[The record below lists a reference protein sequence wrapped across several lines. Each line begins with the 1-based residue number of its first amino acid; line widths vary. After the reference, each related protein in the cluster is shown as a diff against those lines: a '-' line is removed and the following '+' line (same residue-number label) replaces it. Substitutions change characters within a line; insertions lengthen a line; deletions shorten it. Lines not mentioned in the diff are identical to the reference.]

1 MIAAALGGY
10 AIGSL
15 PLGYLAGRR
24 LGGVDLRRV
33 GSQNVGA
40 TNMYRVSGPRL
51 GLLVMLL
58 DVAKGA
64 GAVALASSWLVAPV
78 DPVVAGVA
86 AVAGHVYPVWLRGRG
101 GKGVA
106 TACGAFALLSPLA
119 TAMAAVLFALTVVS
133 TRVVSAG
140 SIVAAMS
147 LPPLTL
153 IVRRD
158 PTVAAGAAAAA
169 VLILWR
175 HRGNLARLWRGTE
188 RRFAAREV
196 PRA

>member
-24 LGGVDLRRV
+24 FGGVDLRSV
-33 GSQNVGA
+33 GSRNVGA

-64 GAVALASSWLVAPV
+64 GAVALASSWLTPPL

-106 TACGAFALLSPLA
+106 TACGAFALLAPLA
-119 TAMAAVLFALTVVS
+119 TALAAGLFAITVAA

-140 SIVAAMS
+140 SIVAALS
-147 LPPLTL
+147 LPPLAIIL
-153 IVRRD
+153 RGDAV
-158 PTVAAGAAAAA
+158 VAAGAAIAAA
-169 VLILWR
+169 LIVWR
-175 HRGNLARLWRGTE
+175 HRGNLVRLWRGTE
-188 RRFAAREV
+188 RRVAAREA